1 MGARLCRRKK
11 KNITLLMIGL
21 DNAGKTSTTKHLL
34 KEGNPGDV
42 VPTVGFS
49 SVETERCGFRV
60 TLCDLGGGPRIR
72 AIWERYY
79 ALAHGL
85 VLVVDASAAH
95 RAPECRAAVEGV
107 LADPRVAGKPLL
119 VLLNKQDLE
128 NAVDEI
134 EMCSL
139 LDLENTVNQH
149 KCPTRVE
156 NCCAIKFGGRKRKR
170 DPGIDKGFHWL
181 LGHIARNLDELQARV
196 DRDAQLQQAAE
207 KREQEERLARVQR
220 ARELRA
226 AKETLKQNG
235 QVLEEEEEGDRNGN
249 NISRLQCK
257 PEEVATVDSHTADE
271 ELKGRVVETPDGAR
285 LILVSPVQQQ
295 SGLDGH
301 GNDNN
306 ELCSEEMPAQN
317 CRPPT
322 PLSRTLGL
330 SLYISESSC
339 PPLTEINM

>member
-1 MGARLCRRKK
+1 M
-11 KNITLLMIGL
+11 
-21 DNAGKTSTTKHLL
+21 
-34 KEGNPGDV
+34 
-42 VPTVGFS
+42 PTVGFS

-196 DRDAQLQQAAE
+196 DRDAQLQQASM
-207 KREQEERLARVQR
+207 ER
-220 ARELRA
+220 
-226 AKETLKQNG
+226 
-235 QVLEEEEEGDRNGN
+235 
-249 NISRLQCK
+249 
-257 PEEVATVDSHTADE
+257 
-271 ELKGRVVETPDGAR
+271 VER
-285 LILVSPVQQQ
+285 HRVSPTYRGAVTA
-295 SGLDGH
+295 SFSVMGAA
-301 GNDNN
+301 N
-306 ELCSEEMPAQN
+306 
-317 CRPPT
+317 
-322 PLSRTLGL
+322 
-330 SLYISESSC
+330 
-339 PPLTEINM
+339 